1 MIHVH
6 PHQET
11 LDPFRISHSSVFKE
25 LRLRTTRICV
35 TLLALN
41 YKKEKEKK
49 IPLSPCLDFGEANP
63 TDTAKISIINDV
75 GILNC

>member
-6 PHQET
+6 SHQET

-35 TLLALN
+35 TLGKQILQILQKLVLLMMLGFLIA
-41 YKKEKEKK
+41 
-49 IPLSPCLDFGEANP
+49 DR
-63 TDTAKISIINDV
+63 TAYV
-75 GILNC
+75 